1 MKNQFFGIFFYLLY
15 LLAMVRPV
23 VPIIEYYANYDYIA
37 TVLCENKDKPYL
49 ECNGKCYLEK
59 QIKKNNHENHDHKST
74 IPQIDFEKY
83 PVSPLGQFSYNF
95 KNIKSE
101 HLTQFFGNSHISSD
115 YYTSILKP
123 PPKFVL

>member
-1 MKNQFFGIFFYLLY
+1 
-15 LLAMVRPV
+15 MVRPV